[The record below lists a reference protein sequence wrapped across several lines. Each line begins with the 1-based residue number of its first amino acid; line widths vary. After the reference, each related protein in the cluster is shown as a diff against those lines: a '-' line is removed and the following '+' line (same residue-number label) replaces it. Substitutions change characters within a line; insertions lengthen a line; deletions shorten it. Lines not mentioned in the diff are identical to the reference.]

1 MSVEVAVATPFD
13 SGEITEIA
21 VEEFKKRL
29 AGLGPLQGGKEYAS
43 FELHFE
49 VRIKLLRAGEEPQ
62 EAKETLAWADV
73 KRGAPSAAD
82 LDAAAAEAK
91 AAEATLT
98 SDFKSKEPNQ
108 ERVDRG
114 MPLNVETGDGKG
126 GKITKKARIKR

>member
-1 MSVEVAVATPFD
+1 MPVEIAVATPFD

-29 AGLGPLQGGKEYAS
+29 ASLGPLQGNKEYAY

-73 KRGAPSAAD
+73 KRGTPSAAD
-82 LDAAAAEAK
+82 LDAVAQEAALVD
-91 AAEATLT
+91 T
-98 SDFKSKEPNQ
+98 FKSKEPNV
-108 ERVDRG
+108 ERTERD
-114 MPLNVETGDGKG
+114 MPLNVESGDGKG
-126 GKITKKARIKR
+126 GKITKKVRVKR